1 LVTRTKEDF
10 FENFEIMEK
19 FSLEKW
25 LKNKSHKV
33 VTKDGRPVR
42 IVCWDRNTAYWKI
55 VGLVTSSDYSTD
67 EIACYYDVNG
77 NELYSSL
84 NGHKNDLFFADEEKK
99 LTEFEKAM
107 KEYYFPEL
115 DDFDLKRF
123 AKGILDLARKE
134 LEKNYYTKVLDD
146 RMVFKSELHSTDLQA
161 AYDMGKQ
168 DALKSMPKWK
178 KATEDKDFEIN
189 EACILNDDIYPII
202 ATNVNI
208 GEYYLELDE
217 LKNLPLEESI

>member
-1 LVTRTKEDF
+1 
-10 FENFEIMEK
+10 MEK

-42 IVCWDRNTAYWKI
+42 IVCWDRNATYWKI
-55 VGLVTSSDYSTD
+55 VGLVTSSDCST
-67 EIACYYDVNG
+67 ENACYYDVNG

-84 NGHKNDLFFADEEKK
+84 YGHKNDLFFADEEEEW
-99 LTEFEKAM
+99 TEFEKNIKSIFKHIKAG
-107 KEYYFPEL
+107 
-115 DDFDLKRF
+115 DLCD
-123 AKGILDLARKE
+123 IHVLSNNLLDLARKE
-134 LEKNYYTKVLDD
+134 LEKNYYTKVLYD

-217 LKNLPLEESI
+217 LKNLPLEE